1 MKRKYQVGTVV
12 FNNWTI
18 KKRIGAGSFG
28 EVFEI
33 QREDFG
39 QVYSAALKVIT
50 VPQGSDEFREIIE
63 DGMSHKEAKQ
73 YFYSVVEDVVREF
86 AIMSK
91 FKGTANIVSYEDHDV
106 VEHSDGQGWDII
118 IRMELLTPL
127 KSFTL
132 NNPFTRRDIIR
143 LGIDMLKALE
153 LCQKYNVIHRD
164 IKPENIFI
172 SANGDFKLGD
182 FGIAR
187 TIEKTT
193 SGMSK
198 KGTYTYMAPEV
209 YLGKEYGFSVDTYS
223 LGLVLYRL
231 LNKSRAPFLP
241 PAPEPITHNKQE
253 SALVKRMS
261 GERIPK
267 PYYAD
272 GRLAEIV
279 LKACSFDP
287 KDRYSSPMEMRDELE
302 AILYE
307 ADEAEFIYPAGDD
320 VELPEN
326 KYLSQTPDH
335 TDLDN
340 SYATDNNETEIDSG
354 FGNLHHASGNS
365 SLHETTDENDLDKTE
380 SQFGSYK
387 KNASI
392 ESDDSECTQSVF
404 GKRYTGQNSKDEL
417 LNKHWSEKQQVKKKQ
432 TAQRKRMAVWI
443 IAFVALSSLIVG
455 GIGIYINYQ
464 KNAEQDRALE
474 YERLISDGME
484 MCRTNPEQ
492 AKELFQQALKLNDV
506 EPNAHTAYAYA
517 LYCAGDYDTCITYIE
532 DDLALGKIYE
542 VAVQNSLSEILAS
555 AYFEKQEYAA
565 AASFFRLSAAGEDV
579 TESAM
584 RDYAVSLGRL
594 GDVLAAEEV
603 LQKMYD
609 SGADDAVTDYVKAEV
624 DYALENY
631 LEAETGFIF
640 VLNTTSDVVLQKRCV
655 RSLGEVYRDCAALAR
670 INESPISYPATK
682 SAELLSN
689 SIVQYGLRYDSTM
702 WEMLAMAYFESY
714 HTDPSVTDNY
724 LVKAAECFNRVIEL
738 GIKKDYLYSN
748 LYTIYY
754 ELKDYDS
761 AESALIAY
769 EEIFPQDYMPHALR
783 AIMLITIENNKS
795 LENRNF
801 NKAVSEYEIA
811 SDMIRSDDDRTY
823 YLQLE
828 SLIEQL
834 REKGWI

>member
-1 MKRKYQVGTVV
+1 MKRKYQIGTVV

-39 QVYSAALKVIT
+39 QIYSAALKVIT
-50 VPQGSDEFREIIE
+50 VPQNSDEFREIIE
-63 DGMSHKEAKQ
+63 DGMSPQEAKQ

-106 VEHSDGQGWDII
+106 IEHADGQGWDII

-127 KSFTL
+127 KTFTL

-172 SANGDFKLGD
+172 SSNGDFKLGD

-253 SALVKRMS
+253 AALVKRMS
-261 GERIPK
+261 GETIQK
-267 PYYAD
+267 PFYAD

-279 LKACSFDP
+279 LKACSFDSR
-287 KDRYSSPMEMRDELE
+287 DRYSSPMEMREELE
-302 AILYE
+302 AILYD

-326 KYLSQTPDH
+326 RYLSKTPEQSTLAD
-335 TDLDN
+335 DFNAVD
-340 SYATDNNETEIDSG
+340 DETDSG
-354 FGNLHHASGNS
+354 FGNWHQANGNIAQGFAQ
-365 SLHETTDENDLDKTE
+365 DDLDRTE
-380 SQFGSYK
+380 SL
-387 KNASI
+387 
-392 ESDDSECTQSVF
+392 F
-404 GKRYTGQNSKDEL
+404 GKRKTSSISEPTDTDRTQSNFGKRPVVQDKKIDRRADAPWIKD
-417 LNKHWSEKQQVKKKQ
+417 NAPKSEPVRKKKTALWIGITLAAIVLVAGALGFYINNQ
-432 TAQRKRMAVWI
+432 QKAERERTAQ
-443 IAFVALSSLIVG
+443 
-455 GIGIYINYQ
+455 YN
-464 KNAEQDRALE
+464 D
-474 YERLISDGME
+474 LISSGLE
-484 MCRTNPEQ
+484 MCQTNPEQ
-492 AKELFQQALKLNDV
+492 AKDLFVQALELNDSD
-506 EPNAHTAYAYA
+506 PNAHTGYAYA
-517 LYCAGDYDTCITYIE
+517 LYCEGSYDDCISYIE
-532 DDLALGKIYE
+532 DDLALGKNYE
-542 VAVQNSLSEILAS
+542 VSVQNRLSEILAS
-555 AYFEKQEYAA
+555 AYFEKQDYAEAA
-565 AASFFRLSAAGEDV
+565 AFFRLSTAGEDITV
-579 TESAM
+579 SAM

-594 GDVLAAEEV
+594 GDVFAAEEV
-603 LQKMYD
+603 LQRMYD
-609 SGADDAVTDYVKAEV
+609 SGADDDVTDYVQAEV
-624 DYALENY
+624 NFALEKY
-631 LEAETGFIF
+631 VEAETGFLA
-640 VLNTTSDVVLQKRCV
+640 VLNETSDTVLQKRCV

-670 INESPISYPATK
+670 INESPILYPATK
-682 SAELLSN
+682 SAEFLSN
-689 SIVQYGLRYDSTM
+689 SIVTYGLRYDSTM
-702 WEMLAMAYFESY
+702 WEMLALAYFEAY
-714 HTDPSVTDNY
+714 HTDSSVTDNY

-738 GIKKDYLYSN
+738 GVQKDYLYSN

-754 ELKDYDS
+754 ELADYTS
-761 AESALIAY
+761 AEAALVAY
-769 EEIFPQDYMPHALR
+769 EEAFPQDYMPHALR
-783 AIMLITIENNKS
+783 AMMLITIENEKTQ
-795 LENRNF
+795 ENRNYS
-801 NKAVSEYEIA
+801 KAVSEYEIA
-811 SDMIRSDDDRTY
+811 SSMLRSDDDTTY

-828 SLIEQL
+828 SLIKQL
-834 REKGWI
+834 REKGWII

>member
-1 MKRKYQVGTVV
+1 M

-50 VPQGSDEFREIIE
+50 VPQTSDEFREIIE
-63 DGMSHKEAKQ
+63 DGMSLKEAKQ

-106 VEHSDGQGWDII
+106 IEHADGQGWDII

-127 KSFTL
+127 KTFTL

-172 SANGDFKLGD
+172 SSNGDFKLGD

-253 SALVKRMS
+253 AALVKRMS
-261 GERIPK
+261 GETIQK
-267 PYYAD
+267 PFYAD
-272 GRLAEIV
+272 GRLAEII
-279 LKACSFDP
+279 LKACSFDSR
-287 KDRYSSPMEMRDELE
+287 DRYSSPMEMREELE
-302 AILYE
+302 AILYDT
-307 ADEAEFIYPAGDD
+307 DEAEFIYPAGDD

-326 KYLSQTPDH
+326 KYLSKTPEQLESADDFNADDDE
-335 TDLDN
+335 TDF
-340 SYATDNNETEIDSG
+340 G
-354 FGNLHHASGNS
+354 FGNRHQANGNIAQS
-365 SLHETTDENDLDKTE
+365 VTREDDDSDRTE
-380 SQFGSYK
+380 SLFGNRK
-387 KNASI
+387 KNLS
-392 ESDDSECTQSVF
+392 SEPTDTDRTQSNF
-404 GKRYTGQNSKDEL
+404 GKRPVVQDAKKDRKADAPWAKDNTPKTEP
-417 LNKHWSEKQQVKKKQ
+417 VRKKM
-432 TAQRKRMAVWI
+432 TALWVGIILAAVVL
-443 IAFVALSSLIVG
+443 VAGAL
-455 GIGIYINYQ
+455 GIYISNQ
-464 KNAEQDRALE
+464 HKAEQELIAQYND
-474 YERLISDGME
+474 LISSGLE
-484 MCRTNPEQ
+484 MCQTNPEQ
-492 AKELFQQALKLNDV
+492 AKKMFIQALELNDSD
-506 EPNAHTAYAYA
+506 PNAHTAYAYA
-517 LYCAGDYDTCITYIE
+517 LYCEGSYDDCISYIE
-532 DDLALGKIYE
+532 DDLALGKNYE
-542 VAVQNSLSEILAS
+542 VSVQNRLSEILAS
-555 AYFEKQEYAA
+555 AYFEKRDYAEAA
-565 AASFFRLSAAGEDV
+565 AFFRLSTAGEDITV
-579 TESAM
+579 SAM

-594 GDVLAAEEV
+594 GDVYAAEEI
-603 LQKMYD
+603 LQRMHD
-609 SGADDAVTDYVKAEV
+609 SGADDDVTDYVQAEV
-624 DYALENY
+624 DFALENY
-631 LEAETGFIF
+631 VEAETGFLA
-640 VLNTTSDVVLQKRCV
+640 VLNETSDTVLQKRCV

-670 INESPISYPATK
+670 INESPILYPATK

-689 SIVQYGLRYDSTM
+689 SIVTYGLRYDSTM
-702 WEMLAMAYFESY
+702 WEMLGMAYFEAY

-748 LYTIYY
+748 LYTIHY
-754 ELKDYDS
+754 ELGNYDS
-761 AESALIAY
+761 AESVLVAY
-769 EEIFPQDYMPHALR
+769 EEVFPQDYMPHALR
-783 AIMLITIENNKS
+783 AIMLITIENDK
-795 LENRNF
+795 LQENRNYS
-801 NKAVSEYEIA
+801 KAVSEYEIA
-811 SDMIRSDDDRTY
+811 GDMLHSADDTTY

-828 SLIEQL
+828 SLIKQL
-834 REKGWI
+834 REKGWIS